1 MDQFREANFFSR
13 NFFRDENSSTESENH
28 AESDDINGM
37 DTFILTSLA
46 PISLFFPCKEGRM
59 SHHKGGHVHYNI
71 TFNIGVIRL
80 KDYLNFKMLHALGL
94 LHEHQR
100 PDRDEYIIVDMAAA
114 ARYKSVPQ
122 QLKKACFH

>member
-1 MDQFREANFFSR
+1 
-13 NFFRDENSSTESENH
+13 
-28 AESDDINGM
+28 
-37 DTFILTSLA
+37 
-46 PISLFFPCKEGRM
+46 
-59 SHHKGGHVHYNI
+59 
-71 TFNIGVIRL
+71 
-80 KDYLNFKMLHALGL
+80 MLHALGL